1 MGEGGKAGESF
12 GDGRALTPS
21 LVYYAGMEK
30 PGSQQK
36 VPPSVP
42 FDGAAGLDDA
52 VIVALGCNDCGVWSD
67 CREALEAALA
77 RFRAEGIDV
86 VARSSWWRSA
96 AWPDPNDPP
105 FLNGVVIVRTEH
117 GPHDLMAALGRIE
130 EAFGRQRGAA
140 NAPRTLDL
148 DLIAYGRTAGDLEGL
163 ILPHPRAAVRKFVMG
178 PLAEIAPGWVHPGG
192 ETAEALAGSASIG
205 KDAAP
210 LR

>member
-1 MGEGGKAGESF
+1 
-12 GDGRALTPS
+12 
-21 LVYYAGMEK
+21 MEK

-36 VPPSVP
+36 APPPVPL
-42 FDGAAGLDDA
+42 DGAARLDDA
-52 VIVALGCNDCGVWSD
+52 VIVALGCNDCGVWRD

-105 FLNGVVIVRTEH
+105 FLNGVVIVHTAH
-117 GPHDLMAALGRIE
+117 DPHALMAALDRIE
-130 EAFGRQRGAA
+130 EVFGRQRGAA

-148 DLIAYGRTAGDLEGL
+148 DLIAYGRTTGDLDGL
-163 ILPHPRAAVRKFVMG
+163 ILPHPRAAERLFVMG
-178 PLAEIAPGWVHPGG
+178 PLAEIAPGWVHPDG
-192 ETAEALAGSASIG
+192 ETAETLAGRASIG
-205 KDAAP
+205 KDATA